1 MKSVIQKIPVLA
13 TETDSMSFCI
23 GAALVIG
30 AGVFLPI
37 VLHRCILQKNHV
49 SRFLFGLKPAT

>member
-1 MKSVIQKIPVLA
+1 MKSVIQKIPTLA
-13 TETDSMSFCI
+13 TGTNSIYFSF

-37 VLHRCILQKNHV
+37 VLHRCIFAKNHIF
-49 SRFLFGLKPAT
+49 RFLFGLKPAK